1 MNSVCAYGVVKDGR
15 VVLDAPLPLAD
26 GTRVAVVEPAS
37 ISDNSPVGPGKL
49 FKTED
54 ERREAAENAVLE
66 AVKRRGNPSEIA
78 ELEQLLRELR
88 GANDQARRPELA

>member
-37 ISDNSPVGPGKL
+37 IDDGSPVGPGEL

-54 ERREAAENAVLE
+54 ERREAAEKVILE
-66 AVKRRGNPSEIA
+66 MAGLWAARAEIA
-78 ELEQLLRELR
+78 DPEKWVRELR
-88 GANDQARRPELA
+88 GAGE